1 MAIATHPQQTSRPVE
16 AKYKVHR
23 FDLHM
28 TRDQGELEGFLN
40 GLEGEVVAIVPNV
53 VASLVAPRGPVNF
66 VLVVERLTAEAA

>member
-1 MAIATHPQQTSRPVE
+1 
-16 AKYKVHR
+16 
-23 FDLHM
+23 M
-28 TRDQGELEGFLN
+28 TRQRAQGFLN